1 MRSPLVA
8 LALLL
13 ALPFTSPAAEESLAP
28 SEAGL
33 ALEEAAPPALPSADP
48 FMAAVRAAL
57 AEQDVAIAALQRAMD
72 AAPDEASALARQR
85 EIQTRKQET
94 ELTILRLQ
102 AERALAEGRAE
113 LAAEI
118 ARAID
123 AIKNPPQPQ
132 VEATRDEPAA
142 PAGGR

>member
-13 ALPFTSPAAEESLAP
+13 ALPFTSLAAEESLAP

-33 ALEEAAPPALPSADP
+33 ALEEATPPAAPSADP

-57 AEQDVAIAALQRAMD
+57 AEQDAAIAALQRAMD
-72 AAPDEASALARQR
+72 AAPDEGAALAHQR

-94 ELTILRLQ
+94 EFTILRLQ
-102 AERALAEGRAE
+102 AVRALAEGRAE

-123 AIKNPPQPQ
+123 AIKNPPLPQ
-132 VEATRDEPAA
+132 VETQRDEPASD
-142 PAGGR
+142 AGGR